1 LFIVG
6 LVSLVVGA
14 NMLVRGAGKLA
25 NRIGV
30 SPLVIG
36 LTVVAFGTS
45 APELSVSINAALS
58 GNTDIAVGN
67 AVGSNIFNV
76 LFILGIS
83 ALIAPL
89 MVHTQIIRQE
99 IPILIGACVLL
110 FIFSVDLQISFTESA
125 FLVTALI
132 LYTIYLVVQ
141 SRKESDLVQKEYPSI
156 DNPAS
161 DWDQSIYIQLGL
173 VLVGLVLLA
182 QGADWL
188 VESAVIIARLFGVSD
203 IVIGLTIVA
212 VGTSMPEV
220 AASIMAALRG
230 ERDMAIGNVIGS
242 NIFNILGSLGIT
254 GLIAADGITVPTSI
268 LNFDLWVMLAVCF
281 ACVPVCVTGRE
292 INRWEGGVFVGYY
305 AVYVAYLILD
315 SKDHDALGAYSTI
328 MMSFVIPITLI
339 TLIALMIRSTS
350 ATGLNR

>member
-1 LFIVG
+1 LTVILFIVG

-161 DWDQSIYIQLGL
+161 DWINPFISSW
-173 VLVGLVLLA
+173 A
-182 QGADWL
+182 W
-188 VESAVIIARLFGVSD
+188 F
-203 IVIGLTIVA
+203 
-212 VGTSMPEV
+212 
-220 AASIMAALRG
+220 
-230 ERDMAIGNVIGS
+230 
-242 NIFNILGSLGIT
+242 
-254 GLIAADGITVPTSI
+254 
-268 LNFDLWVMLAVCF
+268 LWV
-281 ACVPVCVTGRE
+281 
-292 INRWEGGVFVGYY
+292 
-305 AVYVAYLILD
+305 
-315 SKDHDALGAYSTI
+315 
-328 MMSFVIPITLI
+328 
-339 TLIALMIRSTS
+339 
-350 ATGLNR
+350 